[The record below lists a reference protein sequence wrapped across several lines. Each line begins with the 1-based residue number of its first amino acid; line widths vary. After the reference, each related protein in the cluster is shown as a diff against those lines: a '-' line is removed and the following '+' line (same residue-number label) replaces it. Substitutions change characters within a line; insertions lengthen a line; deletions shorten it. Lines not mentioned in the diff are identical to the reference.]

1 MELAL
6 ASAFWGAS
14 ITLVFREIGTQAVA
28 ETDTPSSPRVE
39 GSIAIEIGVAQ
50 GKPQAAQVED
60 GRFQMLRELIRVVMI
75 ARHNARRGDD
85 VAMGVADGQD
95 IGGLGAFAPLV
106 SDRFA
111 AFLGQRMTSVEI
123 EVCGVHLLADRHDA
137 TLPHTLEAAV
147 PAPLAEVMV
156 DRAPADFFLGALS
169 ALDMTGSCAHWQP
182 VCSWYRM

>member
-1 MELAL
+1 MA
-6 ASAFWGAS
+6 ASDADA
-14 ITLVFREIGTQAVA
+14 
-28 ETDTPSSPRVE
+28 
-39 GSIAIEIGVAQ
+39 
-50 GKPQAAQVED
+50 
-60 GRFQMLRELIRVVMI
+60 ELIRVVMI
-75 ARHNARRGDD
+75 ARHYRPPRQRQLRASLMGRDD
-85 VAMGVADGQD
+85 T
-95 IGGLGAFAPLV
+95 GGLKAFAPLV

-137 TLPHTLEAAV
+137 GLPHTLEAAV

-156 DRAPADFFLGALS
+156 DRAPADFLGALS